1 MSGWIYTECPECGEL
16 LRVWV
21 DFPSPTE
28 GFKTREYTC
37 KHCGSKNTVKDKHVY
52 KDGKI
57 VGIEE

>member
-28 GFKTREYTC
+28 GFNYKFLLELLITLHEITRL
-37 KHCGSKNTVKDKHVY
+37 KF
-52 KDGKI
+52 
-57 VGIEE
+57 